1 LELAQERKIGHLEL
15 VLAERVGLLSWRLHC
30 ATRYET
36 ESITLFQESAE
47 DDLAGRRRF
56 DSRALGAAHPEDV
69 RSNLKMGRSDYR
81 LLKRFKDDIV
91 TPCAGSRL
99 YGR

>member
-1 LELAQERKIGHLEL
+1 M
-15 VLAERVGLLSWRLHC
+15 LAERVALLSWRLHR

-36 ESITLFQESAE
+36 ERITLLQESAE

-69 RSNLKMGRSDYR
+69 RFNLKMARSDYR
-81 LLKRFKDDIV
+81 LLKRFKDDKHLSSIDANRILWASWRSP
-91 TPCAGSRL
+91 TASRS
-99 YGR
+99 GR